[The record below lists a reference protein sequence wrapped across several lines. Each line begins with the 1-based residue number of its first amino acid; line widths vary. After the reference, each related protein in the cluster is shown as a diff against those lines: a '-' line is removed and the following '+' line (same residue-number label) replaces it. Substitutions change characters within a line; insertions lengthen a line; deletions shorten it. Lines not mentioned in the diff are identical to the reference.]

1 MALYQFIR
9 LKEGQEP
16 TEIWLH
22 SYPQII
28 LGNLLTENLKFSN
41 DAKNNEFKKD
51 SLEKCVESTEILWTG
66 NT

>member
-16 TEIWLH
+16 AEIWLH
-22 SYPQII
+22 SYLQII
-28 LGNLLTENLKFSN
+28 LGNLLTENPKFSS